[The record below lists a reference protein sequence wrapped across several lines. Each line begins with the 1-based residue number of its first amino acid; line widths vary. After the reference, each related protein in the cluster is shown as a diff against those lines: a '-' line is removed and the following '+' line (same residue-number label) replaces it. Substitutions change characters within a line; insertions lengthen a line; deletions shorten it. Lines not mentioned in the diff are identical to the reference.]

1 MCEIYGFSGNRSREL
16 NNDLREFYS
25 HSAEHPN
32 GWGLALF
39 NEQKSELLSVF
50 LILYR
55 NRSARSRSI

>member
-25 HSAEHPN
+25 HADQHPN

-39 NEQKSELLSVF
+39 DEQKTELLKEEKRADKST
-50 LILYR
+50 
-55 NRSARSRSI
+55 